1 MVQIQL
7 CCLWC
12 SGTISS
18 SELRYLW
25 VSFKPSL
32 PPFNTDTC
40 VCVRASV
47 CVCVS
52 VCVRVSVDAENHT
65 FRLGRVK
72 VAVVVNYYQIFNSA
86 AKK

>member
-12 SGTISS
+12 SGTIST

-47 CVCVS
+47 CVCV
-52 VCVRVSVDAENHT
+52 CVRVSVDAENHT
-65 FRLGRVK
+65 FGLGRVK

>member
-47 CVCVS
+47 CVCV
-52 VCVRVSVDAENHT
+52 RVSVNAENHT
-65 FRLGRVK
+65 FGLSRVK